1 MKIYPAKPTLNLR
14 WSLREKRKKTMEN
27 YISMRSLFDE
37 NLVKLKGKQKKKM
50 TERHSVEVKKLTNVI
65 SNEM

>member
-1 MKIYPAKPTLNLR
+1 
-14 WSLREKRKKTMEN
+14 MEN

-65 SNEM
+65 SNEMQLHSVNHKKKKYIYIYIYI

>member
-1 MKIYPAKPTLNLR
+1 
-14 WSLREKRKKTMEN
+14 MEN
-27 YISMRSLFDE
+27 YISIRSLFDD
-37 NLVKLKGKQKKKM
+37 NLIKLKGEAEKKKM